1 MNTDF
6 ATVQKNMRCDE
17 AIEKVRSDAPSK
29 KRFTMCM

>member
-1 MNTDF
+1 
-6 ATVQKNMRCDE
+6 MRCDE